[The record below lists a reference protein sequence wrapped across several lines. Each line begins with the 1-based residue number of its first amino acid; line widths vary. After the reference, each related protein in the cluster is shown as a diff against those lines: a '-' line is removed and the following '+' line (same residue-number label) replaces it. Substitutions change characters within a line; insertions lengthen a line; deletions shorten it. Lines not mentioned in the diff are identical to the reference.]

1 MAVSFLFEADVTVC
15 LHTITILDKQYKPL
29 DDIPD
34 EEGNVK
40 EFPLLG
46 SMYLLVIQ
54 FCRIQGPPREYET
67 KQADCQIV
75 LAYREPLH
83 HINLMVS
90 SFLGTHNRTK
100 LAKFLQ
106 YAK

>member
-1 MAVSFLFEADVTVC
+1 MAVSLLFEADVTVC
-15 LHTITILDKQYKPL
+15 LHTVAILDKQYKPL
-29 DDIPD
+29 NDIPD

-46 SMYLLVIQ
+46 SMYLLVVQ
-54 FCRIQGPPREYET
+54 LRRIQGSPREDET

-75 LAYREPLH
+75 LAYRKPPH